1 MTSKIPK
8 AEYAPRDAA
17 ELEPFYSRHVSA
29 MTAEGL
35 HSKSA
40 IAAELAYRDKALTD
54 TQAKLEEAT
63 LLLRE
68 IKAHWD
74 RGLDLYQS
82 IWDGVVNFLASLEE
96 GKGDK

>member
-1 MTSKIPK
+1 MTSKTPK
-8 AEYAPRDAA
+8 RIQDSPEY
-17 ELEPFYSRHVSA
+17 LKVMLNKA
-29 MTAEGL
+29 MKE
-35 HSKSA
+35 
-40 IAAELAYRDKALTD
+40 LTD

>member
-1 MTSKIPK
+1 MTSKTPK

-54 TQAKLEEAT
+54 TQAKLARALDAIGTARHYLKAAMPERANAH
-63 LLLRE
+63 LRDF
-68 IKAHWD
+68 I
-74 RGLDLYQS
+74 
-82 IWDGVVNFLASLEE
+82 ASLEE